1 MQVLSIA
8 FFPENKE
15 LLGSKIP
22 EIQGFYDY
30 FFEYKGKVFGSDMD
44 KIFNNEDGSAS
55 VNRIFNE

>member
-1 MQVLSIA
+1 MTQVLSIA

-30 FFEYKGKVFGSDMD
+30 YFGYKGKVFGSDLD
-44 KIFNNEDGSAS
+44 RIFNNEDGNAL
-55 VNRIFNE
+55 